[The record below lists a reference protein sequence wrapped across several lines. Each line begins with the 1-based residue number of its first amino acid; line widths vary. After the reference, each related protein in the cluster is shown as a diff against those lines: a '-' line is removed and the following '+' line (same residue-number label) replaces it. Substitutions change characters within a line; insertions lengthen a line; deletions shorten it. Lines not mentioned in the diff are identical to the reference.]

1 MRGLVEVPSLR
12 LAVVTRGLVIL
23 PLVARTQGLVVPSW
37 RLVAPCIRVAHGHRL
52 RARLVLESLR
62 VVARL
67 ELAPSRRQ
75 RRAAAAIFG
84 AGAWTTGPAVVAAA
98 VAVVTL
104 AAVWPPVPG
113 IRSYAIFV
121 IVMAAVILAPST
133 ARLETAVAVAAASRL
148 SDTTDH
154 SLLHTIVRGGEKE
167 HASTTW
173 RYRSRTCF
181 QKPNN
186 LILSLIL

>member
-1 MRGLVEVPSLR
+1 M
-12 LAVVTRGLVIL
+12 TRGLVTS

-98 VAVVTL
+98 VPVVTL

-133 ARLETAVAVAAASRL
+133 ARLETAVAVAAPAATRL
-148 SDTTDH
+148 SATTDH
-154 SLLHTIVRGGEKE
+154 MKPGARSALRRGRFPKE
-167 HASTTW
+167 RKARHGS
-173 RYRSRTCF
+173 SSI
-181 QKPNN
+181 N
-186 LILSLIL
+186 LSLCFSCCAPLGC

>member
-1 MRGLVEVPSLR
+1 M
-12 LAVVTRGLVIL
+12 
-23 PLVARTQGLVVPSW
+23 
-37 RLVAPCIRVAHGHRL
+37 
-52 RARLVLESLR
+52 LESLR

-67 ELAPSRRQ
+67 ELAPTRRQ

-133 ARLETAVAVAAASRL
+133 ARLETAVAVAAPAATTL
-148 SDTTDH
+148 SETTDH
-154 SLLHTIVRGGEKE
+154 SLLHTMCWYGAPRSVTEWSVASEMCGEGVLDEK
-167 HASTTW
+167 
-173 RYRSRTCF
+173 
-181 QKPNN
+181 
-186 LILSLIL
+186 